1 LGKTPHKVAKST
13 KFTPAT
19 PLSQH
24 NNLSWKHTTFP
35 TSLLCP
41 KWSIRGFTNTKKK
54 KKVRK
59 KKLQKKGKIIGHK
72 YVNDGYRINNSL
84 SHPSTLLSLFGNLM

>member
-1 LGKTPHKVAKST
+1 METHHFPHQFALSKVEEHKG
-13 KFTPAT
+13 
-19 PLSQH
+19 
-24 NNLSWKHTTFP
+24 
-35 TSLLCP
+35 
-41 KWSIRGFTNTKKK
+41 IYEYKK

>member
-1 LGKTPHKVAKST
+1 METHHFPHQFALSKVEHKG
-13 KFTPAT
+13 
-19 PLSQH
+19 
-24 NNLSWKHTTFP
+24 
-35 TSLLCP
+35 
-41 KWSIRGFTNTKKK
+41 IYEYKKK